1 MMKAIIRFKWV
12 VILVWAAVVV
22 ALMVTAPNM
31 GKLVHEKGQIAV
43 PNGYSSAIAAQ
54 LLADSAKEDG
64 MKQTVSMVLVLHD
77 PQGRLDQLKSDAAQ
91 AVDRLRTQQSKL
103 GIVSV
108 INFNEQPE
116 LAAKLVAA
124 DQKTILVPF
133 DVERGKL
140 EIHEVRDQVNAQMS
154 GLTSEHYLTG
164 SGLIEEDV
172 LINSQEGLK
181 KTEYIT
187 VFIILVILFVVFRS
201 AFAPIIPL
209 VTVGISYLVA
219 QSLVAILVD
228 KWNFPIS
235 TFTQIFMVAVMF
247 GIGTDYCILLISR
260 FKEELGSGKDTR
272 SAIIETYRTAG
283 KTVLFAG
290 IAVMVGFA
298 SIVFSKFVL
307 YQSAVAVA
315 VGIFVLMIALITIV
329 PFFMAL
335 LGKGLFWPTGRK
347 MGHPDSKIWA
357 FAGKFTLKRP
367 LITLL
372 LLAIIITPAVL
383 THKGALSYNS
393 MDEIGDEYD
402 SVHGFNLIAESFGP
416 GETMPG
422 KVVLKLDQPLLDPQ
436 TMAAIE
442 GISAKIAEIDG
453 VAYVRS
459 VTRPLGIVMEQ
470 PQVDLSQLTPEQQ
483 TALQAGQQ
491 MIMDSYMSKDRTL
504 TTLDVIFKGNP
515 YATETLDLA
524 DNVSSVV
531 HEAIQ
536 GTGLAEAEVGVGGV
550 SMIHAD
556 LRAVSASDY
565 SRTLILMLSGIAII
579 LFLLLRSII
588 MPLYLIASLLLTYY
602 MTISA
607 TEFIFMNG
615 LGYAGLSWAVPFFAF
630 VILLALGVDYSI
642 FLMGRFNEN
651 RKMDPSE
658 AILSAMKSMGTV
670 IFSAAAILSGTFSAM
685 LPSGVLSLLQIAT
698 IVIIGLFLYAAL
710 FLPFFVPLMVKL
722 FGKFNWWP
730 FSKR

>member
-1 MMKAIIRFKWV
+1 MMNTIIRFKWV
-12 VILVWAAVVV
+12 VIAVWAAAVV
-22 ALMVTAPNM
+22 ALMMAAPNM

-43 PNGYSSAIAAQ
+43 PNGYSSAIAAE

-64 MKQTVSMVLVLHD
+64 AMQTASMVLVLHD
-77 PQGRLDQLKSDAAQ
+77 PQSRLDQLKADAAQ
-91 AVDRLRTQQSKL
+91 AVERLRAQQSKL

-108 INFNEQPE
+108 VSFNEQPE
-116 LAAKLVAA
+116 LAAKLIAA

-140 EIHEVRDQVNAQMS
+140 EIHEIRDQVNAQMS
-154 GLTSEHYLTG
+154 ALTSEHYLTG

-187 VFIILVILFVVFRS
+187 VFIILIILFVVFRS
-201 AFAPIIPL
+201 VIAPIIPL

-219 QSLVAILVD
+219 QSLVAFLVD
-228 KWNFPIS
+228 MWNFPIS

-298 SIVFSKFVL
+298 SIAFSKFVL

-347 MGHPDSKIWA
+347 MDHPDSKIWA

-372 LLAIIITPAVL
+372 LLAIVITPAVL

-436 TMAAIE
+436 SMAAIE
-442 GISAKIAEIDG
+442 EISAKIAEIDG

-470 PQVDLSQLTPEQQ
+470 PQVDPSLLTPEQQ
-483 TALQAGQQ
+483 AALQAGQQ
-491 MIMDSYMSKDRTL
+491 MVMDTYMSKDRTL
-504 TTLDVIFKGNP
+504 TTFDVIFKGNP
-515 YATETLDLA
+515 YATETMDQA
-524 DNVSSVV
+524 ENVNAVV

-536 GTGLAEAEVGVGGV
+536 GTALAKAEVGVGGV

-579 LFLLLRSII
+579 LFLLLRSVI

-607 TEFIFMNG
+607 TEFIFMND
-615 LGYAGLSWAVPFFAF
+615 LGYSGLSWAVPFFAF

-651 RKMDPSE
+651 RQMKPSE

-670 IFSAAAILSGTFSAM
+670 IFSAAAILSGTFAAM

-730 FSKR
+730 FSRR